1 MRRRVSIALL
11 VMTLGTGFALAA
23 GTGLSRLFALPASG
37 TLTVLN
43 TQKNEVW
50 RPCVI
55 SVLCPSS
62 AARTV
67 TVYRVVGELEY
78 PIARQA
84 ATAQTYVYE
93 FEANYWCSLSNGVRV
108 AVSPACTGT
117 VEVIYE

>member
-1 MRRRVSIALL
+1 MRKRGSIALL
-11 VMTLGTGFALAA
+11 VMMLGTGLALAA
-23 GTGLSRLFALPASG
+23 GTGFSRLFALPADG
-37 TLTVLN
+37 TLTVRN

-50 RPCVI
+50 RPCVL

-62 AARTV
+62 SARTV

-93 FEANYWCSLSNGVRV
+93 FEANYWCSFSNGVKV
-108 AVSPACTGT
+108 VVSPACTGT
-117 VEVIYE
+117 VEVVYE